1 MAKTKKYIN
10 KKRKK
15 TYKGN
20 GPPQPTSEPRRSTRT
35 RTQPVTYESEFINK
49 PEATSRQTKRVTDRN
64 MSNRNTRKKKVKS
77 AQEEARKLKVA
88 ESRII
93 LSLPLTKHGTPFQE
107 QPSVLAAHTLPP
119 RTIQKPITIV
129 LKDDDDSQ
137 PIKEK
142 KFDFSYFLLRDILNT
157 LKYNIELD
165 ILSMEPDIIQ
175 NQSIICPDNFKLVK
189 LKDTEYIK
197 IVKTDNYILPDD
209 KCYNK
214 MLFYNKDPNS
224 YHDIKNINLFLDV
237 HYYNFIKDNLIKT
250 YLKYPG
256 FPTQFRDKFNE
267 WKSKVINNY
276 YEFNQIQI
284 LKTTLSS
291 YININIKLSIKA
303 KKRIINIYNTIANKL
318 DWLNK
323 ALDIPQKNMLKTIIP
338 GYEYLT
344 VSEIQSYLQNQDLN
358 NTESSMENVKPLND
372 YDIKYALGEFSHQ

>member
-35 RTQPVTYESEFINK
+35 RKQAVTYASEYIDK
-49 PEATSRQTKRVTDRN
+49 PEATSRQTKRVTDRI
-64 MSNRNTRKKKVKS
+64 SDRRKQTVKS
-77 AQEEARKLKVA
+77 RQKNSKAQQIA
-88 ESRII
+88 ESRVIS
-93 LSLPLTKHGTPFQE
+93 SLPLNKHGTPFQE
-107 QPSVLAAHTLPP
+107 QPSVLAAATLP
-119 RTIQKPITIV
+119 RKIIQKPTQPITIV
-129 LKDDDDSQ
+129 LHDNDSQ

-165 ILSMEPDIIQ
+165 ILSMQPDIIQ

-197 IVKTDNYILPDD
+197 IVKTDSYILPDD

-214 MLFYNKDPNS
+214 MLFYNKDPNN
-224 YHDIKNINLFLDV
+224 YHDIKNIDLLLDV
-237 HYYNFIKDNLIKT
+237 HYYNFMKDDLVKT

-256 FPTQFRDKFNE
+256 FPTQFRNKFNE
-267 WKSKVINNY
+267 WKTKVINNY

-284 LKTTLSS
+284 LKNTLSN
-291 YININIKLSIKA
+291 YISINIKLTNKA
-303 KKRIINIYNTIANKL
+303 KQRIITIYNTIANKL
-318 DWLNK
+318 DWLNQ

-358 NTESSMENVKPLND
+358 NTDSSMENAKPIDD
-372 YDIKYALGEFSHQ
+372 YDIKYALGEY